1 LEAQQHAKDALARVE
16 GLKYMLR
23 NLGSPNHPYNRG
35 LDKQT
40 LKDDLKVARE
50 ELRKAEARINQAGQ

>member
-1 LEAQQHAKDALARVE
+1 
-16 GLKYMLR
+16 MLR